1 MNDVIEISKDIQ
13 EFILHQ
19 RLGFV
24 ASISENNH
32 PCISPRGTII
42 PWGKNKLAFA
52 DIKSPRTSHNLINGG
67 VVEICIIDPL
77 LRRGYRF
84 IGNAKLLDKTS
95 LEYDRLL
102 SKYKIMGI
110 KSSINDIIITSVD
123 VIETIHSPLYDIG
136 ITEDT
141 IKNIWK
147 KHYLDD

>member
-1 MNDVIEISKDIQ
+1 MVVISKDIK

-42 PWGKNKLAFA
+42 PWRKDKLVFA
-52 DIKSPRTSHNLINGG
+52 DIKSPRTSHNLMNGG
-67 VVEICIIDPL
+67 MVEICIIDPL

-95 LEYDRLL
+95 LEYENLL
-102 SKYKIMGI
+102 SEYKIMGI

-123 VIETIHSPLYDIG
+123 VIEPIHSPLYDIG
-136 ITEDT
+136 ISEDV

>member
-1 MNDVIEISKDIQ
+1 MVVISKDIK

-42 PWGKNKLAFA
+42 PWREDKLVFA
-52 DIKSPRTSHNLINGG
+52 DIKSPRTSHNLMNGG
-67 VVEICIIDPL
+67 MVEICIIDPL

-95 LEYDRLL
+95 LEYENLL
-102 SKYKIMGI
+102 SEYKIMGI

-123 VIETIHSPLYDIG
+123 VIEPIHSPLYDIG
-136 ITEDT
+136 ISEDV